1 MKDTQ
6 ENEPTWKRVSIIF
19 NKEIQGMIERFVN
32 EKGYDTTSEVV
43 KQAVRYLYAKEFPAY
58 VDAKREIPKTME
70 DKVDYE
76 DKKKAFKE
84 KKEEERLVKICSAL
98 GGEMKVN
105 EGGNKVCI
113 YFTYDRKNR
122 YEQELPLSFL
132 TDDLLASQYSPS
144 KEDVERRQ
152 QEGKVNY

>member
-6 ENEPTWKRVSIIF
+6 EKEWKRISIIF
-19 NKEIQGMIERFVN
+19 NKEILAMVERFIK

-58 VDAKREIPKTME
+58 IEARKEIPKTLE
-70 DKVDYE
+70 DRVDYE
-76 DKKKAFKE
+76 DRKKALKE
-84 KKEEERLVKICSAL
+84 KKEEDRMVAICDAL
-98 GGEMKVN
+98 GGKVSTN

-113 YFTYDRKNR
+113 YYTYDKKNR

-132 TDDLLASQYSPS
+132 TDDLITSQYSPS

-152 QEGKVNY
+152 NEGKVNY